1 MKGHAMNKFCKL
13 LTVVL
18 LLVASQ
24 AAHAAINVLA
34 CEPEWAALTQEL
46 GGDKVSVYTATTA
59 LQDAHHIEARPSLIA
74 KARSADLVICTG
86 AELEV
91 GWLPLLLSQSGNGK
105 IQPGTPGH
113 LDASNFV
120 LKLEVPK
127 LLDRAQGDIHPAGN
141 PHFHL
146 NPHNIARVAEVITDR
161 LSQLDTANAAIYQAR
176 GKTFQERWQ
185 AAIQRWE
192 QEGALLK
199 GVPVITHHKDM
210 IYLIRWLGMR
220 EVGNLEPKPGL
231 PPTAGHL
238 SELFSNMQR
247 DPAKMILRTPFQ
259 DPRPSESLASRAK
272 ISAVVLPYTVGGT
285 DKAKDLFSLFDD
297 TIQRLLKAEK

>member
-1 MKGHAMNKFCKL
+1 MNKLCKL

-18 LLVASQ
+18 LLVASH
-24 AAHAAINVLA
+24 AAHAALNVLA

-59 LQDAHHIEARPSLIA
+59 LQDAHRVEARPSLIA

-86 AELEV
+86 AELEI
-91 GWLPLLLSQSGNGK
+91 GWLPLLMSQTGNGK
-105 IQPGTPGH
+105 IQPGAPGH
-113 LDASNFV
+113 LEASNFV

-141 PHFHL
+141 PHIHL
-146 NPHNIARVAEVITDR
+146 DPHNIARVAEVITDR
-161 LSQLDTANAAIYQAR
+161 LSQLDPANVSIYQTR
-176 GKTFQERWQ
+176 GKAFQERWQ

-192 QEGALLK
+192 QEGAPLK
-199 GVPVITHHKDM
+199 GIPVITHHKDM
-210 IYLIRWLGMR
+210 TYLIHWLGMR

-238 SELFSNMQR
+238 SELFSNMQH
-247 DPAKMILRTPFQ
+247 DSAKMILRTPFQ
-259 DPRPSESLASRAK
+259 DPRPSESLASRAN
-272 ISAVVLPYTVGGT
+272 ISAVMLPYTVGGD

-297 TIQRLLKAEK
+297 TIQRLLQAAK

>member
-1 MKGHAMNKFCKL
+1 MNKFCRL
-13 LTVVL
+13 LIMVL

-24 AAHAAINVLA
+24 AAHAALNVLA
-34 CEPEWAALTQEL
+34 CEPVWAALTQEL

-86 AELEV
+86 AELEI
-91 GWLPLLLSQSGNGK
+91 GWLPLLMSQTGNGK
-105 IQPGTPGH
+105 IQLGTPGH
-113 LDASNFV
+113 LEASNFV
-120 LKLEVPK
+120 LKLEIPK

-141 PHFHL
+141 PHIHL
-146 NPHNIARVAEVITDR
+146 DPHNIARVAEVITDR
-161 LSQLDTANAAIYQAR
+161 LSQLDPANAAIYQAR
-176 GKTFQERWQ
+176 GKAFQERWQ

-192 QEGALLK
+192 QEGAPLK

-210 IYLIRWLGMR
+210 TYLIHWLGMR

-259 DPRPSESLASRAK
+259 DPRPSESLASRAN
-272 ISAVVLPYTVGGT
+272 IPAVMLPYTVGGD

-297 TIQRLLKAEK
+297 TIQRLLKVAK

>member
-1 MKGHAMNKFCKL
+1 MSKFCRL
-13 LTVVL
+13 LIMVL
-18 LLVASQ
+18 LLVACQ
-24 AAHAAINVLA
+24 AAHAVLNVLA

-91 GWLPLLLSQSGNGK
+91 GWLPLLMSQTGNGK
-105 IQPGTPGH
+105 IQPGMPGH
-113 LDASNFV
+113 LEASNFV

-141 PHFHL
+141 PHIHL
-146 NPHNIARVAEVITDR
+146 DPHNIGRVAEVITDR
-161 LSQLDTANAAIYQAR
+161 LSQLDTANAATYLAR
-176 GKTFQERWQ
+176 GKAFQERWQ

-192 QEGALLK
+192 QEGAPLK

-210 IYLIRWLGMR
+210 TYLIHWLGMR

-272 ISAVVLPYTVGGT
+272 IPEVMLPYTVGGD

-297 TIQRLLKAEK
+297 TIQRMLQVAK

>member
-1 MKGHAMNKFCKL
+1 MKRALILSALAL
-13 LTVVL
+13 LCAISEA
-18 LLVASQ
+18 AS
-24 AAHAAINVLA
+24 AALNVFA

-105 IQPGTPGH
+105 IQPGTPGN
-113 LDASNFV
+113 LEASNFV

-146 NPHNIARVAEVITDR
+146 NPHNIAKMAEVITAR
-161 LSQLDTANAAIYQAR
+161 LSQLDAANAATYQVR
-176 GKTFQERWQ
+176 GKAFQERWQ

-192 QEGALLK
+192 QEGVPLK

-210 IYLIRWLGMR
+210 TYLIHWLGMR

-231 PPTAGHL
+231 PATAGHL
-238 SELFSNMQR
+238 AELFSNMQR
-247 DPAKMILRTPFQ
+247 DPAKVILRTPFQ
-259 DPRPSESLASRAK
+259 DARPSELLASRAK
-272 ISAVVLPYTVGGT
+272 IPAIVLPYTVGGT
-285 DKAKDLFSLFDD
+285 DKAKDLFGLFDD
-297 TIQRLLKAEK
+297 TLQRLLQAAK